1 MVINRLS
8 HVLINQ
14 NKVLKEFKRKRFLEA
29 AQMKWEF
36 WELSNIIQTFY
47 FQENL
52 QPSGSQA
59 QETNSVS
66 QDIAFYQFKFFL
78 EDR

>member
-1 MVINRLS
+1 
-8 HVLINQ
+8 
-14 NKVLKEFKRKRFLEA
+14 
-29 AQMKWEF
+29 MKWEF

-52 QPSGSQA
+52 QTSGSQP

-66 QDIAFYQFKFFL
+66 QDIALYQFKFFR